1 MLTTHRDTSQIT
13 MRISLFARAAM
24 VVCGSLLLLAGCGGG
39 GGGSAVTAPAQTP
52 SPTPTPTPTP
62 TPAAFSI
69 GGSIAG
75 LDNSTGLTLV
85 NGSEVLAV
93 AANATSFT
101 FASTATEGASFN
113 VTVGEQPVGKLGCT
127 VSNPQ
132 GTVTQSTL
140 RTVAVNCAPRPFAGL
155 YKGSYTVSTMPWEFK
170 ELVGIGADNSGNLY
184 VADKGDRTVRKI
196 APSGAITLLAGGGE
210 AGRVDATG
218 AAARFQD
225 LLSLAAD
232 KTGNVYVVDN
242 TPGAAEVYI
251 RKISPAGVV
260 TTLTKFN
267 ESIAG
272 LAADNAGAL
281 YFVVGHK
288 VLKMSPAGV
297 LSTFAG
303 SDMSGFAD
311 GQGAQAG
318 FYFPQGL
325 AVDASGNVYVAD
337 LQASRLRRISAQG
350 LVTTVDSLYLDPG
363 RGMGGPFHV
372 AADRDGNVYA
382 TEYAVSGSVRFNNL
396 DQWAYV
402 RGVDST
408 GSSFG
413 LTGFNK
419 FGNTDGPAD
428 GARFGKLSGITVDG
442 AGYIY
447 LADAGNKRVR
457 KISP

>member
-1 MLTTHRDTSQIT
+1 
-13 MRISLFARAAM
+13 M
-24 VVCGSLLLLAGCGGG
+24 VVCGTCLLLAGCGGG
-39 GGGSAVTAPAQTP
+39 GSTGTAPI
-52 SPTPTPTPTP
+52 STPTPIPTP
-62 TPAAFSI
+62 TPAPPPTPTGLSV
-69 GGSIAG
+69 GGSITG

-85 NGSEVLAV
+85 NGSEVLV
-93 AANATSFT
+93 IAANATSFA
-101 FASTATEGASFN
+101 FAATAAEGASYN
-113 VTVGEQPVGKLGCT
+113 VTVGEQPAGKLACT
-127 VSNPQ
+127 INNPQ
-132 GTVTQSTL
+132 GTVALSNI
-140 RTVAVNCAPRPFAGL
+140 RTVAVNCAPRPFAGQ
-155 YKGSYTVSTMPWEFK
+155 YKGSYTVSTMPWVFK

-184 VADKGDRTVRKI
+184 VADNGDRTVRKI

-225 LLSLAAD
+225 LLFLTAD
-232 KTGNVYVVDN
+232 KAGNVYVIDN
-242 TPGAAEVYI
+242 TPGVVEFYI
-251 RKISPAGVV
+251 RKISPAGMV

-272 LAADNAGAL
+272 IAADNAGAL
-281 YFVVGHK
+281 YLVVGHK

-311 GQGAQAG
+311 GQGTQAG

-325 AVDASGNVYVAD
+325 TVDASGNVYVAD
-337 LQASRLRRISAQG
+337 LQASRLRKITSQG
-350 LVTTVDSLYLDPG
+350 LVSTLDSLYLDPG

-372 AADRDGNVYA
+372 AVDRDGNVYA
-382 TEYAVSGSVRFNNL
+382 AEYAVSGSVRWNNL

-402 RGVDST
+402 RAVDST
-408 GSSFG
+408 GSSFP

-447 LADAGNKRVR
+447 LADSGNKRIR